1 MFLSINDF
9 EYFRLLLMRCWGSI
23 TKKIKWE
30 NDSGISLHLNSNILL
45 RECMLIFS
53 NTTLKSFHPEQP
65 VCGHNRLLAR
75 VNSARREA
83 IAADALHDH
92 SAVLCLH
99 GADLGHGRFRPCRN
113 TICIIKRRV
122 FAVGTDV
129 KNTGRTDQHRSRLL
143 TCNMGVR
150 CKSAVSDAVHNAKRR
165 TRKNVRIIRI
175 RKTAVR
181 AVAIDNQLL
190 NSLSGAFL
198 RDRRNQLTEFLPGFV
213 YCR

>member
-1 MFLSINDF
+1 MKYNYSR
-9 EYFRLLLMRCWGSI
+9 E
-23 TKKIKWE
+23 KIKWE

-45 RECMLIFS
+45 RECMHIFS
-53 NTTLKSFHPEQP
+53 NTALKSFHSEQP

-75 VNSARREA
+75 VNSARRKA

-92 SAVLCLH
+92 SAVFCLH

-122 FAVGTDV
+122 FAVGADV
-129 KNTGRTDQHRSRLL
+129 ENTRCADQHRGRLL
-143 TCNMGVR
+143 ARNMGVR

-165 TRKNVRIIRI
+165 TRKNVRIICI

-181 AVAIDNQLL
+181 AVVTDNQLL
-190 NSLSGAFL
+190 NSI
-198 RDRRNQLTEFLPGFV
+198 
-213 YCR
+213 